1 MIFFFSRSKVKK
13 TFMRIRRLD
22 LNGENLSDS
31 VLLFTTNGNVKKNGN
46 AVMGR
51 GLAKWVKENLEFYH
65 LGRWIAPDKAL
76 GIRLRDKGN
85 IPHLFVARKRKNPE
99 EKFLALSIPTKHN
112 WWEKSDIE
120 LIRQSVNL
128 AIPLILKS
136 EVEKV
141 YIPLFGTGN
150 GRFSLEEVKPIL
162 NFLEAVL
169 RERGKEVIIFTRKTG
184 SLIHL

>member
-1 MIFFFSRSKVKK
+1 MRVKK
-13 TFMRIRRLD
+13 LD
-22 LNGENLSDS
+22 LNAENFSGS
-31 VLLFTTNGNVKKNGN
+31 MLLFTTNGNIKKDGK
-46 AVMGR
+46 AVMGK

-85 IPHLFVARKRKNPE
+85 IPHLFIARKKKNPK

-128 AIPLILKS
+128 AIPLILES
-136 EVEKV
+136 GVERV
-141 YIPLFGTGN
+141 YIPLFGTEN
-150 GRFSLEEVKPIL
+150 GKLSFEEVEPIL
-162 NFLEAVL
+162 RFLEAVL
-169 RERGKEVIIFTRKTG
+169 REKGKEVIIFTRKTG
-184 SLIHL
+184 RGASIHL